1 MYPVRGEKDPQVT
14 IIPESLNL
22 LTPGPPLPQP
32 PSHSFLLLPPQIL
45 AIFPVSPPETAP
57 TLDLLSTVLHDVLV
71 AQHLWLRCFGPSAQS
86 CS

>member
-32 PSHSFLLLPPQIL
+32 PVTVSAAPPPDPGH
-45 AIFPVSPPETAP
+45 FPCISPR
-57 TLDLLSTVLHDVLV
+57 DS
-71 AQHLWLRCFGPSAQS
+71 SNS
-86 CS
+86 